1 MSSNSMSKQSILG
14 KIPQG
19 DLHVK
24 ILDLMAKRVAPSKEE
39 FFFDK
44 GACKTCISH
53 PDTSQNQR
61 EEKRGKS
68 REISVTKRG

>member
-1 MSSNSMSKQSILG
+1 MNSNSMSKHSILG

-39 FFFDK
+39 LFFD
-44 GACKTCISH
+44 
-53 PDTSQNQR
+53 
-61 EEKRGKS
+61 
-68 REISVTKRG
+68 